1 MTDLLNE
8 QWAHDLAVRI
18 EVLRRLRD
26 IACAR
31 DEPGPERRASA
42 EAVTAFLDAAQAAVR
57 RRGRGRSALN
67 HWRGISVTQ
76 GFENVHAAE
85 VFLVDLMT
93 DDQIRVL
100 LPSVLARAQAA
111 LDPDDPRLH
120 DVNKLRKRD
129 DPGAFDCR
137 AHFKQAMRA
146 GFAAEDQVFARVR
159 TFRNLV
165 VKCTVL
171 LIVLIGI
178 MVGLVATHPESM
190 PLCFSPG
197 NNPLSAACPS
207 GDHRLPTSEDIFIVV
222 GLGLLGSAAAAAF
235 AIRGLHGIPTPYDIP
250 IALAVF
256 KLPLGA
262 FTAVTGL
269 LLLGGDFVP
278 GFSALDSQRQIL
290 AYALTFGYAQQLV
303 SRLVDNRAR
312 DIVNRLPVAA
322 PVTGTKATG

>member
-8 QWAHDLAVRI
+8 QWAQDLAVRI
-18 EVLRRLRD
+18 EILRRLKD
-26 IACAR
+26 VACSGNGST
-31 DEPGPERRASA
+31 PSA
-42 EAVTAFLDAAQAAVR
+42 AAVAAFLDTADAAVR
-57 RRGRGRSALN
+57 QRNGRGRSLLDR
-67 HWRGISVTQ
+67 WRGLSVTR

-100 LPSVLARAQAA
+100 LPSVVARAQAT
-111 LDPDDPRLH
+111 LDADDPRLG
-120 DVNKLRKRD
+120 DVRELVQSNEPFL
-129 DPGAFDCR
+129 CR

-146 GFAAEDQVFARVR
+146 GFTAEDQVFARIR

-165 VKCTVL
+165 VKCTGLLFVL
-171 LIVLIGI
+171 VAV
-178 MVGLVATHPESM
+178 MAGLVASHPESM
-190 PLCFSPG
+190 PLCFNPG
-197 NNPLSAACPS
+197 NNVSLMACPH
-207 GDHRLPTSEDIFIVV
+207 GDHTLPTSEDILIVV

-235 AIRGLHGIPTPYDIP
+235 AIRGVHGVPTPYDIP
-250 IALAVF
+250 VALAAF

-303 SRLVDNRAR
+303 SRLIDNRAR
-312 DIVNRLPVAA
+312 DIVSHLPTA
-322 PVTGTKATG
+322 PSGTAPRPN